1 MMLKLTERESEMMEF
16 ITEFTRTN
24 SYPPSVRDI
33 QQGLGYKSTS
43 TVHNYLERL
52 NEKGAINK
60 SSGKSRGLRPGDLT
74 PEQKNY
80 ATIPLVGKVTAG
92 VPILAVE
99 NIEGYLDF
107 PLVKRSYRE
116 APGSLFALHVQGE
129 SMIEAGIMN
138 GDIIVVQKED
148 VAENGEIVVA
158 LIDDSAT
165 VKAFY
170 KENGHFRL
178 QPRNSTMEPI
188 IVDEC
193 TILGKV
199 ISVMRFYN

>member
-1 MMLKLTERESEMMEF
+1 MIKLTQRESEMLEF

-92 VPILAVE
+92 SPILAAE
-99 NIEGYLDF
+99 NIEG
-107 PLVKRSYRE
+107 
-116 APGSLFALHVQGE
+116 
-129 SMIEAGIMN
+129 
-138 GDIIVVQKED
+138 
-148 VAENGEIVVA
+148 
-158 LIDDSAT
+158 
-165 VKAFY
+165 
-170 KENGHFRL
+170 
-178 QPRNSTMEPI
+178 
-188 IVDEC
+188 
-193 TILGKV
+193 
-199 ISVMRFYN
+199 